1 MHTRRPASRARVA
14 SGEADTLDTMTDL
27 SGREA
32 LLRATVVV
40 VAAGGL
46 RALTYRAVAAEA
58 GVSHGLVR
66 HHFGTRDQLVAE
78 AMEFAID
85 ESLRGSNMVGAG
97 LTVDTFAAGIES
109 LADRESGV
117 QAFQYEL
124 LLESRRRPELRPL
137 AERHYRAYREAIG
150 QQLARLGV
158 DDAELTELI
167 WFALDGIVFKQ
178 LVLPEAVEPALGRIR
193 TLVAAAA
200 RPQG

>member
-1 MHTRRPASRARVA
+1 MSLP
-14 SGEADTLDTMTDL
+14 
-27 SGREA
+27 SGRAA
-32 LLRATVVV
+32 LLRATIVV

-66 HHFGTRDQLVAE
+66 HHFGSRDQLIAE

-85 ESLRGSNMVGAG
+85 ESLRGSNMLSSA
-97 LTVDTFAAGIES
+97 LTAAEFAAGIES
-109 LADRESGV
+109 LADREAGIQS
-117 QAFQYEL
+117 FQYEL

-137 AERHYRAYREAIG
+137 AEQHYRAYREAISR
-150 QQLARLGV
+150 QLTRLGV

-178 LVLPEAVEPALGRIR
+178 LVSPEDVAPALRRIR
-193 TLVAAAA
+193 ALVEAA
-200 RPQG
+200 QTV

>member
-1 MHTRRPASRARVA
+1 MSLP
-14 SGEADTLDTMTDL
+14 
-27 SGREA
+27 SGRAA
-32 LLRATVVV
+32 LLRATIVV

-66 HHFGTRDQLVAE
+66 HHFGSRDQLIAE

-85 ESLRGSNMVGAG
+85 ESLRGSNMLSSA
-97 LTVDTFAAGIES
+97 LTAAEFAAGIES
-109 LADRESGV
+109 LADREAGIQS
-117 QAFQYEL
+117 FQYEL

-137 AERHYRAYREAIG
+137 AEQHYRAYREAISR
-150 QQLARLGV
+150 QLARLGV

-178 LVLPEAVEPALGRIR
+178 LVSPEDVAPALRRIR
-193 TLVAAAA
+193 ALVEAA
-200 RPQG
+200 QTV